1 MKIRF
6 IEPGNVPYKMSFK
19 NLYVY
24 DRFIRTPSNGLM
36 TLATIVQNAHPDF
49 DILMYSESIS
59 KVKWNDVFDSDI
71 VFISIFT
78 FASIRGYEIAD
89 FIRKNSGAKIIFGG
103 LHATLDYGEVLPHCD
118 YVLLGEGDET
128 ILKIIDAISKNEIP
142 DFQGV
147 ACKNQ
152 RTGEIVCTGRA
163 PLPRNI
169 DVIPN
174 RNICYRFQKMAGH
187 NTIWPQV
194 HASRGCPHN

>member
-59 KVKWNDVFDSDI
+59 KVTWNDVFDSDI

-89 FIRKNSGAKIIFGG
+89 FIRKNSCAKIIFGG

-128 ILKIIDAISKNEIP
+128 ILKIIDAISKNGGTQHDLAAGSCLARLP
-142 DFQGV
+142 PQLRLLLSGRRFRSR
-147 ACKNQ
+147 NQ
-152 RTGEIVCTGRA
+152 NSLAAEC
-163 PLPRNI
+163 
-169 DVIPN
+169 D
-174 RNICYRFQKMAGH
+174 
-187 NTIWPQV
+187 
-194 HASRGCPHN
+194 